1 MSPIS
6 HPQLT
11 IYVYEHDGDHHLKLC
26 HPAHISNQ
34 VYSRGRSRLPNPRPF
49 EDPGSGQE
57 PSAGQLRWHLR
68 RAHLRSKLFEP
79 AGCHGCV
86 PAGGPGQPGQ
96 VIVIMRMMWVRIKM
110 MIRIIISWDY
120 CQPRQDRAGPLL
132 QLVHCHPAREPR
144 PEHGAG
150 DQQHFLTFFII

>member
-1 MSPIS
+1 MLWASFFLLNMGLNVFLVKTRSWAWWWWSSETMSPIS

-11 IYVYEHDGDHHLKLC
+11 RYIHEHDGDHHLKLC

-34 VYSRGRSRLPNPRPF
+34 VCSRGRSRLPNSRPF

-57 PSAGQLRWHLR
+57 PSPGQLRRDLR
-68 RAHLRSKLFEP
+68 CAHLRSKLFEP

-96 VIVIMRMMWVRIKM
+96 VIVIMRMMWLRIKM
-110 MIRIIISWDY
+110 RIRMIIILCD
-120 CQPRQDRAGPLL
+120 
-132 QLVHCHPAREPR
+132 
-144 PEHGAG
+144 
-150 DQQHFLTFFII
+150 